1 MSPVS
6 GPIQPIRIWSPPAAA
21 GAEVAAASGAEVG
34 AAAAGAVVGAAA
46 AGALVGAAAAGA
58 LVGAAAAAGAEVGAA
73 AGACADCWAQA
84 LARNASAV
92 SSDRT
97 APPRRGC
104 RGTIIDEASRALSA
118 LDSALGGAE
127 TPSDRGRPGGG
138 GRPHPPCTGSRGR
151 GFLRRGRAGTGLW
164 QSIRKPVQACQA
176 ERGAAGR
183 PSARKPTQQQR
194 SGDGVR
200 RGYRVAR
207 ARGWRSLAAA
217 PAFIPGMRGAST

>member
-21 GAEVAAASGAEVG
+21 GAEVAAASGALVG
-34 AAAAGAVVGAAA
+34 AAAGAVVGAAA

-84 LARNASAV
+84 LARNARAV

-104 RGTIIDEASRALSA
+104 RGTIIGEASRALSA

-127 TPSDRGRPGGG
+127 TPSDRGGPGGG
-138 GRPHPPCTGSRGR
+138 GRPHPPCTVSRGR
-151 GFLRRGRAGTGLW
+151 GSLRRGRAETGLR
-164 QSIRKPVQACQA
+164 QSIR
-176 ERGAAGR
+176 AAGQPCQER
-183 PSARKPTQQQR
+183 RARDGRRARSIGPRRSARRTR
-194 SGDGVR
+194 R
-200 RGYRVAR
+200 RGGSDRATERHAVA
-207 ARGWRSLAAA
+207 GVDA
-217 PAFIPGMRGAST
+217 PEIQFR